1 MTSIEYNGHKD
12 KGHWNV
18 ALWLNNDEPLYRMA
32 QKILLKPTTLDQAVA
47 ELRAA
52 LPAKTPD
59 RAVYSA
65 PALREYIKD
74 GRAEAEIL
82 RKRSGG

>member
-1 MTSIEYNGHKD
+1 MPPYEGHKSWT
-12 KGHWNV
+12 HWNV
-18 ALWLNNDEPLYRMA
+18 SLWLNNDEPLYRMA
-32 QKILLKPTTLDQAVA
+32 RAILLKPTTLDQAVA

-59 RAVYSA
+59 GAVYSA

-74 GRAEAEIL
+74 ERAEAEIQ